1 MLYKIYCKA
10 AAKPYGSVV
19 SAIIQLFNH
28 PFNCRNDKSTK
39 NGFNDGNNRNV
50 DIKLGNAEVNAE
62 IKRLIEV
69 SHRIETARSGI
80 RAEKM
85 PSGRL
90 VAHNGGLR

>member
-50 DIKLGNAEVNAE
+50 DIKFDYTGVNDE
-62 IKRLIEV
+62 IKRLIE
-69 SHRIETARSGI
+69 TAHSEI
-80 RAEKM
+80 QAEKCRV
-85 PSGRL
+85 GRL